1 MRGILDGDHKKACQ
15 LHLTLGILSQCSAWL
30 SYTVKAAMNMLG
42 FNVGECH
49 LPLVE
54 MSEAHKEYVK
64 NELTKYGLLK

>member
-1 MRGILDGDHKKACQ
+1 MFCEVNPIP
-15 LHLTLGILSQCSAWL
+15 
-30 SYTVKAAMNMLG
+30 VKAAMNMLG

-54 MSEAHKEYVK
+54 MSESHKEYVK